1 MNKFLKAALG
11 FTLCLGAPSA
21 TLAGPLPALFQTA
34 EFRNGSLDALPQW
47 QRVMAEV
54 QTELPTYQACTSDG
68 NACTSRSMLAWQ
80 TMLKG
85 QRGNS
90 RIEQVRAVNRFVNRW
105 EWRADQQNYGRS
117 DYWASPV
124 NFLQRSG
131 DCEDYVIIKYV
142 SLRQLGFD
150 AEELRLVVVK
160 DLLRD
165 LAHAVLAVHVEN
177 DIYILDNLSR
187 AALPQAKVTQ
197 YAPYYS
203 VNENAR
209 FAHIPTRPLLI
220 SAVSPPAMPGAG
232 PALQVTAFAE

>member
-1 MNKFLKAALG
+1 M
-11 FTLCLGAPSA
+11 P
-21 TLAGPLPALFQTA
+21 
-34 EFRNGSLDALPQW
+34 
-47 QRVMAEV
+47 
-54 QTELPTYQACTSDG
+54 
-68 NACTSRSMLAWQ
+68 RSCGW
-80 TMLKG
+80 
-85 QRGNS
+85 
-90 RIEQVRAVNRFVNRW
+90 W
-105 EWRADQQNYGRS
+105 W
-117 DYWASPV
+117 
-124 NFLQRSG
+124 
-131 DCEDYVIIKYV
+131 
-142 SLRQLGFD
+142 
-150 AEELRLVVVK
+150 VK